1 MNHRINDVVLL
12 KKNTILDA
20 LRLLDLNGL
29 RIVFVVDESNYLLGS
44 ITDGDIRRGLLSGKK
59 LEDSV
64 ESIMNPSPYYVEK
77 NDSEPSKN
85 LKIMKEKG
93 ILALAILNHRKLV
106 DVVTIADLLQRKK
119 KDNPVF
125 IMAGGFGTRL
135 KPLTDHCPKPMLPVG
150 GRPLLET
157 IILSLKAQG
166 FYTFYISTH
175 YLPEK
180 IQEHFGDG
188 NTHGI
193 EIEYVH
199 EDEPLGTGGA
209 LSLLP
214 KEKID
219 TSFIVINGDVLTN
232 MDFEKLLTFHEKH
245 HATATMCVREFQYQL
260 PYGVVISKD
269 NVIEKMIEKPSYHFD
284 VNTGIYVISPQVLK
298 EVESE
303 FIGMPS
309 ILEKCI
315 EKEQVVMS
323 YQIHEYW
330 LDIGQMD
337 DYNRAQRDIINLDF
351 GFIND

>member
-1 MNHRINDVVLL
+1 MNAISLSQ
-12 KKNTILDA
+12 KSSIIEA

-29 RIVFVVDESNYLLGS
+29 RIVLVVDDSGLLLGS
-44 ITDGDIRRGLLSGKK
+44 VTDGDVRRGLLNGKD
-59 LEDSV
+59 LYALV
-64 ESIMNPSPYYVEK
+64 ETIMNKQPYYLNKEEY
-77 NDSEPSKN
+77 EPKQS
-85 LKIMKEKG
+85 LKLMKEKSL
-93 ILALAILNHRKLV
+93 LALPIVQDGKLI

-166 FYTFYISTH
+166 FYKFYISTH

-188 NTHGI
+188 NKHGI